1 MTTLIDEDDI
11 TTINED
17 VQTIEYAPAIFEAI
31 RKMDKIT
38 DAMIQKSLNPELNQT
53 QVFKAK
59 ESAGKSGSF
68 FFFSYDKQ
76 FLIKTMNDNEMAVF
90 VKSLPKY
97 YEHLRENKNSL
108 LARIYG
114 IFTVN
119 MEDLTPVHILLMAN
133 SAQTGS
139 EIKNVF
145 DLKGSI
151 INREVKIDSKTVP
164 TSCLK
169 DVNILNLAKEDNLL
183 LFRPKDRDHIMAH
196 IA

>member
-1 MTTLIDEDDI
+1 LNIEDQT

-17 VQTIEYAPAIFEAI
+17 VQTIEYAPGLFSAI
-31 RKMDKIT
+31 RKMDNIS
-38 DAMIQKSLNPELNQT
+38 DAMIQKSLNPDSNRT

-76 FLIKTMNDNEMAVF
+76 FLIKTMNDNEKAVF
-90 VKSLPKY
+90 VNSLVDY
-97 YEHLRENKNSL
+97 LNYLVKNPDSL

-119 MEDLTPVHILLMAN
+119 MEDLTPVHILLMSNA
-133 SAQTGS
+133 AQTGK
-139 EIKNVF
+139 EIDNVF

-151 INREVKIDSKTVP
+151 INRVVKIDSKIQPSST
-164 TSCLK
+164 LK
-169 DVNILNLAKEDNLL
+169 DVNLLNLTKENNLL
-183 LFRPKDRDHIMAH
+183 MFRNEDR
-196 IA
+196 